1 LPIADYQNQD
11 REAGGIRASTS
22 RRHYALN
29 RQLAIGNIRKS
40 VDLLS
45 GHHWNSFQITPITQ
59 LTKAMLFSRIYVAAL
74 TVTFLCITLF
84 TRGVGPLEG
93 IVIVCPLL
101 FMILD
106 MQIEMRE
113 FSELERRVIKYLV
126 KP

>member
-1 LPIADYQNQD
+1 MDLLWW
-11 REAGGIRASTS
+11 E
-22 RRHYALN
+22 
-29 RQLAIGNIRKS
+29 S

-106 MQIEMRE
+106 MHIEMRE